1 MGIKQIVERPDT
13 RAGRVF
19 DLFIQTLIIA
29 SLVSFS
35 IETMPNIDDRTK
47 RALNILELVLVLIF
61 TAEYLARI
69 IVADRKLQFVLSFYG
84 LVDLAAILP
93 FYLATGLDLRS
104 LRAIRLLRLFRVFK
118 LLRYSAAIRRF
129 HRAFLI
135 IREEL
140 VLFFMSAVI
149 MLYLT
154 AVGIYYFENTAQ
166 PKEFASV
173 FHSLWWSVC
182 TLTTV
187 GYGDIFP
194 VTVGGK
200 VFTFFTVMVGLGIV
214 AVPTGMFASAL
225 AEARKLED

>member
-13 RAGRVF
+13 RTGRAF
-19 DLFIQTLIIA
+19 DVFIQALIIA

-47 RALNILELVLVLIF
+47 RLLGFAELVLVLIF
-61 TAEYLARI
+61 TAEYITRI
-69 IVADRKLQFVLSFYG
+69 IVADRKLKFIFSFYG
-84 LVDLAAILP
+84 LVDLGAILP

-140 VLFFMSAVI
+140 VLFFMTSAI

-154 AVGIYYFENTAQ
+154 AVGIYYFENDAQ
-166 PKEFASV
+166 PQKFASV
-173 FHSLWWSVC
+173 FHGLWWSVC

-194 VTVGGK
+194 MTVGGK
-200 VFTFFTVMVGLGIV
+200 IFTFFTVMIGLGIV

-225 AEARKLED
+225 AEARKFED